1 MQGNRSEG
9 AIVQDKSEATF
20 NAEES
25 HQTSGEA
32 SSKSENKTNASSYVS
47 FTNSTME
54 LKTKLHGYIIDS

>member
-1 MQGNRSEG
+1 
-9 AIVQDKSEATF
+9 VQDKGEATF

-25 HQTSGEA
+25 RQTTSEA
-32 SSKSENKTNASSYVS
+32 SSKSENKTNASSHVS